1 MFHAFR
7 CVLDYWKLCVGR
19 FGLGFNSWCNLFLAC
34 HMFMHTYYFIIIFEL
49 LLCFVSLSLS
59 LSRIDCAWHPSTN
72 LLRHETLLVSSFLLL
87 IVFPFFTF
95 GSMMGRPCK
104 TSLRTFRNLAFI
116 RSAMSFCWNFPTLL
130 YPMSFR
136 LGDENLFVRYPW
148 GALSCLY
155 RSFTPMYMVS
165 IPVYLDLPRHF
176 EVHIS

>member
-49 LLCFVSLSLS
+49 WLCFVSLSLS
-59 LSRIDCAWHPSTN
+59 LSRIDCAWNPSTN

-87 IVFPFFTF
+87 ILFPFFTF

-116 RSAMSFCWNFPTLL
+116 RSAMSFCRNFPTLL

-155 RSFTPMYMVS
+155 RSFTPIYMVS

-176 EVHIS
+176 EVHIL